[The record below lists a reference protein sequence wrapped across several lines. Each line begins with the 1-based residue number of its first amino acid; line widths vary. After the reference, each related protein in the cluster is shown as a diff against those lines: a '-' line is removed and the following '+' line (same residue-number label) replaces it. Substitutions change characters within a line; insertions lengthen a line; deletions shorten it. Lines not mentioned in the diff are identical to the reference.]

1 MFEKYQ
7 EDKYFYFTIVY
18 VVLYFLLHYQA
29 QIFIS
34 SGMLPPHSDSLSYQ
48 VYALNALQEISTNI
62 FSWSEF
68 IYGDINESIPP
79 LYKILLLFSYL
90 LGGIESGSEYIANY
104 ILVIISAI
112 YLGKISLF
120 LFENKVLFYVT
131 LLAFITLNGIN
142 NFSIF
147 DTRNDTLA
155 ITLYIMAVYYLFKS
169 DLFLYK
175 KESII
180 VALLISLA
188 LLTKSAFAGYIILPF
203 FLVVLIL
210 LITNEKSQRLKN
222 LFLVLFI
229 VILLISFYYFPKYQA
244 ILDYYSFWSKELSG
258 IVYEQYNIKTLS
270 DKLMFY
276 PQSTL
281 NHFGYTL
288 NLFLLFSLVFIYKVF
303 KKENSFFQKDL
314 KFYILLA
321 GFALLPYL
329 ILIINGSFSIVADL
343 YMVPFLLVMLVGFLN
358 GIKNRLILN
367 VIFSVLILIGI
378 NNIMKHYQ
386 NPVENDL
393 DYKKFTSQL
402 QKILTDN
409 QLINKN
415 LYPLFYDLDLNDKT
429 IEYLNV
435 KDETLRRVS
444 NIKTSNIN
452 YKYRFDPR
460 LSYDEIYDYIKSN
473 TEILLVA
480 DRQIG
485 PSWIK
490 INKEW
495 NNLYSKINKDED
507 FKLIGTIDAYFDG
520 TKINVYAKNS
530 VNYKLTSDGW
540 IENNSRI
547 SINSKK
553 GTFIVKIYDVNNY
566 YTIDDLVIEDTNGS
580 LYLCKIKQVKYYE
593 CKVEK
598 QDGIELYTLK
608 SSNPLIPSAENN
620 SLDNR
625 ELLFF
630 KPEINLQKVIT
641 ND

>member
-7 EDKYFYFTIVY
+7 EDKYFYFTILY
-18 VVLYFLLHYQA
+18 VMVYFLLHYQA

-34 SGMLPPHSDSLSYQ
+34 NGMLPPHSDSLSYQ
-48 VYALNALQEISTNI
+48 VYALNALQSISINN
-62 FSWSEF
+62 FNLGEF
-68 IYGDINESIPP
+68 IYGDINESVPP

-90 LGGIESGSEYIANY
+90 LGGLESSSEYIVNY

-120 LFENKVLFYVT
+120 LFKNKVLFYVT

-147 DTRNDTLA
+147 DTRNDTLT
-155 ITLYIMAVYYLFKS
+155 ITLYIMGVYYLFKS

-188 LLTKSAFAGYIILPF
+188 LLTKSAFAGYILLPF
-203 FLVVLIL
+203 FLVVLVL

-222 LFLVLFI
+222 LFLALFI
-229 VILLISFYYFPKYQA
+229 VIVLISFYYFPKYQA
-244 ILDYYSFWSKELSG
+244 ILDYYSFWSKELSS

-288 NLFLLFSLVFIYKVF
+288 YLFLPFSLVFIYKVF
-303 KKENSFFQKDL
+303 KNENSFFQKNL

-343 YMVPFLLVMLVGFLN
+343 YMVPFLLVILVGILN

-367 VIFSVLILIGI
+367 LIFSILILIGI
-378 NNIMKHYQ
+378 NNIIKHYQ

-402 QKILTDN
+402 QKILSDN

-415 LYPLFYDLDLNDKT
+415 IYPLYYDLDLNDKT
-429 IEYLNV
+429 IDYLNV
-435 KDETLRRVS
+435 KDKISRKIS
-444 NIKTSNIN
+444 NIETSNIS
-452 YKYRFDPR
+452 YKYRVDPR
-460 LSYDEIYDYIKSN
+460 LNYNEIYDYIKSN

-485 PSWIK
+485 PSWMK

-495 NNLYSKINKDED
+495 NNLYSKIKQDED

-520 TKINVYAKNS
+520 TKIHVYAKNS
-530 VNYKLTSDGW
+530 VSYNLTSDGW
-540 IENNSRI
+540 LENNSSI

-553 GTFIVKIYDVNNY
+553 GTFI
-566 YTIDDLVIEDTNGS
+566 LSIEDIYNYSNINELYIEDMSGS
-580 LYLCKIKQVKYYE
+580 QYPCKVLNSEIYECVVENSSDITFYKIKSTE
-593 CKVEK
+593 
-598 QDGIELYTLK
+598 
-608 SSNPLIPSAENN
+608 PLIPSLQTN
-620 SLDNR
+620 SKDNR
-625 ELLFF
+625 KLLFF
-630 KPEINLQKVIT
+630 KPKINLDRSLK
-641 ND
+641 